1 MYDARFTGQVI
12 ARSDSIEVVEG
23 NHHFL
28 MQGVNVG
35 HLRPSDKN
43 SFCPWKGAANYN
55 FVEID
60 GLTADNAAWTYG
72 DPSGAARQNTD
83 PIAFWHDVVLG
94 PAASTHS

>member
-60 GLTADNAAWTYG
+60 GLTAD
-72 DPSGAARQNTD
+72 D